1 MFPVVFLALGR
12 LEHFLP
18 CRGFELGSI
27 GTFWF
32 EKWEKIFWT
41 ISSIHVLKDFLIYIL
56 RQNVS
61 KIQIGEIL
69 NYITSSC
76 TIFCSKMPQYFQIVY
91 YWRALK
97 TLLSKIWFLLHF
109 SHLLHSFLSVL
120 RFLNL
125 LSQAKSLIRLI
136 ALKSSSSKLLSRL
149 ILLRFIVRMPFHYK
163 KMWHYQNLHQKR
175 INHHL
180 RKKQYKVF

>member
-1 MFPVVFLALGR
+1 MVFLALGR

-32 EKWEKIFWT
+32 EKWDKIFWT
-41 ISSIHVLKDFLIYIL
+41 ISSIHVLKDFLISIL

-69 NYITSSC
+69 NYIKSSC
-76 TIFCSKMPQYFQIVY
+76 TIFCAKIPQYFQIVY
-91 YWRALK
+91 YWRTLK

-120 RFLNL
+120 HFLDL
-125 LSQAKSLIRLI
+125 LFQAKSLIRLI
-136 ALKSSSSKLLSRL
+136 ASRSSSSKLLSRL
-149 ILLRFIVRMPFHYK
+149 ILLRFILRMPFYYK
-163 KMWHYQNLHQKR
+163 KMWHYQNLHQQR

-180 RKKQYKVF
+180 RTKQHKVF